1 MKISLQLLKKARKY
15 WKYLFVAMAALIGI
29 TLAQLYAPWVVRELT
44 RLATTGDAQIA
55 ERALTM
61 GLTLL
66 AVYAFQALCTFARS
80 YLTHYAAWHF
90 VADLRRELYNKLQKL
105 SLKYYHDKQ
114 TGQLMS
120 RIINDTNQVELLIAH
135 AAPDLI
141 INVLIFVSVAV
152 VLFYINATL
161 AAICLVTIPVLAV
174 SSLWF
179 AKRVRPKFRRVQQTL
194 GVLNGTL
201 QDNLTGI
208 KEIQVFNQQ
217 QTEAERVGRLAK
229 EYSTQMVGALRL
241 SAIYHPFIQFITFI
255 GTVLIITIGGY
266 FAAREINPMP
276 IEDIVAFVLY
286 ISLFYAPITTMARI
300 NEDVQTALAGS
311 ERVFEVLNTESDVE
325 EAENAIDLG
334 RATGKICFE
343 NVNFHYNKEIEVL
356 KDINLNINAGEIVA
370 LVGPTGVGKTTL
382 ISLIARF
389 YDPITGNV
397 IMDGKNIKD
406 LTLDSLRDNISIVLQ
421 DVFLFNGTVAENIA
435 YGCKN
440 ATMEQIAAAAKTARA
455 DEFIDTFG
463 EGYNTVIGERGVR
476 LSGGQK
482 QRLSIARAVLRNSP
496 ILILDEAT
504 ASVDVETERLIHQA
518 MDEVMQHRTTI
529 LIAHRLSTVKKADK
543 IVVLNEGCIEE
554 MGTHEELLK
563 RGGLYSRLA
572 LINEA

>member
-1 MKISLQLLKKARKY
+1 MRVSLQLLKKARKY
-15 WKYLFVAMAALIGI
+15 WRYLFISMMALIGI

-44 RLATTGDAQIA
+44 RLATTGDPAIA

-66 AVYAFQALCTFARS
+66 GVYAIHALCSFARS
-80 YLTHYAAWHF
+80 YFTHYAAWHY
-90 VADLRRELYNKLQKL
+90 VADLREELYSKMQKL

-141 INVLIFVSVAV
+141 INIMIFVSVAA
-152 VLFYINATL
+152 VLFYINAAL
-161 AAICLVTIPVLAV
+161 AAICLITIPVLAV
-174 SSLWF
+174 GSIIF
-179 AKRVRPKFRRVQQTL
+179 AKKVRPRFRRVQETL

-208 KEIQVFNQQ
+208 KEIQAFNQQ
-217 QTEAERVGRLAK
+217 KTESKRVGLLAK
-229 EYSTQMVGALRL
+229 EYSNQMVGALRL
-241 SAIYHPFIQFITFI
+241 SSIYHPSIQFITFI
-255 GTVLIITIGGY
+255 GTVLIITVGGY
-266 FAAREINPMP
+266 FAAGGRMP

-286 ISLFYAPITTMARI
+286 ISLFYAPITTLARI

-311 ERVFEVLNTESDVE
+311 ERVFEVLDAESSVV
-325 EAENAIDLG
+325 EAESPIDIG
-334 RATGKICFE
+334 RSSGCIEFS
-343 NVNFHYNKEIEVL
+343 NVNFNYIDEIDVL
-356 KDINLNINAGEIVA
+356 KDINLTINPGEIVA

-382 ISLIARF
+382 ISLVARF
-389 YDPITGNV
+389 YDPTTGKITL
-397 IMDGKNIKD
+397 DGKDVKD
-406 LTLDSLRDNISIVLQ
+406 LSFNSLRDNISMVLQ

-435 YGCKN
+435 YGCKD
-440 ATMEQIAAAAKTARA
+440 ATREQIAAAAKTARA
-455 DEFIDTFG
+455 DEFIDTF
-463 EGYNTVIGERGVR
+463 ENGYDTFIGERGVR

-504 ASVDVETERLIHQA
+504 ASVDVETEKLIHEA
-518 MDEVMQHRTTI
+518 MDEVMQDRTTI

-543 IVVLNEGCIEE
+543 IVVLNEGRIEE
-554 MGTHEELLK
+554 IGTHEQLMAA
-563 RGGLYSRLA
+563 GGLYCRLA
-572 LINEA
+572 LINAV